1 MGGRRGYDILENKS
15 NTSFVPIYGSNP
27 VKILVDD
34 SVAGVVHAGCRGAV

>member
-27 VKILVDD
+27 VKILVDA